1 MSAIVRRY
9 YSAPAFAVSSVFGG
23 PLAAVAFAAIEAR
36 ALGRLQRDLPWLV
49 AGIVCVVAAAV
60 LAASS
65 GLLDQA
71 LVDLGTSHVPAWAQV
86 GYRLVA
92 LGFFIAYW
100 LLHRADRR
108 ALARAGVAAVPGY
121 GAGVAALL
129 MGLVG
134 GTVLLLALR

>member
-1 MSAIVRRY
+1 MTARHY

-36 ALGRLQRDLPWLV
+36 AMGRLQRDLPWLM
-49 AGIVCVVAAAV
+49 AGLAIILAASM

-71 LVDLGTSHVPAWAQV
+71 LVDLGTRHVPTWAHV
-86 GYRLVA
+86 GYRLAA
-92 LGFFIAYW
+92 LGFFLLYW
-100 LLHRADRR
+100 RLHRADRR

-121 GAGVAALL
+121 GAGVVALL

-134 GTVLLLALR
+134 GTLLLLALR